1 VQHYLVDLRKGVGL
15 ILSLSL
21 SFVSSPDAVML
32 TKQGLL
38 LALERDS
45 ITTATKEWL
54 ETDEADAWRKGE
66 NMTIGL
72 RAFATKQK
80 PQYQN
85 PAAIVK
91 KNSSRL

>member
-1 VQHYLVDLRKGVGL
+1 
-15 ILSLSL
+15 
-21 SFVSSPDAVML
+21 ML

-85 PAAIVK
+85 PAPIVK